1 MSNEEKLLS
10 YLKRVTA
17 DLHQTRQRLRELENL
32 HDPVVVIGMGCR
44 YPGGASSP
52 QQLWDLV
59 AEGADVIGEFP
70 TNRNWEAD
78 LANPRHRARVPGMV
92 RRGGFLYDADC
103 FDPHFFGISNPEA
116 TAIDPQQRLLL
127 KVAWETIEH
136 ARIDPESLRGSRTGV
151 YAGVLTGGDYV
162 MQLIADGLDDVE
174 MFMAT
179 GTTHAVASGR
189 ISYTLGLEGPA
200 VSVDTAC
207 SSSLVAV
214 HLAVQALRRGE
225 CDLALAG
232 GASVMASPGMF
243 LFTPSIALAED
254 GCCKA
259 FAAAADGTGYS
270 EGVGLVLLERL
281 SDARANNHTIH
292 AVIAGS
298 AINQD
303 GASNGLTAPNGPS
316 QQRVIRAALADAGL
330 TPTDIDAVEA
340 HGTGTTLGDPIEAQ
354 ALLATY
360 GQNRPPDHPLYL
372 GSIKSNI
379 GHAAAAAGIAGLI
392 KMIQA
397 IGHGLLPQTLHID
410 TPTPHVDWTS
420 GNITLLTEPRPWP
433 HTDHPRRAAV
443 SAFGL
448 SGTNA
453 HLIVEQ
459 PPAHDHHDNPATT
472 TPAPTPVPWVLSA
485 KTPAA
490 LADQASRLLEHLT
503 TTPDADPVHIGWSL
517 ASTRTTFDHRA
528 ALTPTTNDYIPPLTA
543 LATNTPHPHLHH
555 AHTTH
560 PPKTAFVIP
569 GQGSQRPGM
578 GQQLYET
585 SPTFRQKINDCADA
599 FHPHTDWSLIDV
611 LTNKP
616 NAPSLK
622 RVDITQPA
630 LFAMSVALAALWQA
644 HGIHPTAIIGHSQ
657 GEIAAAH
664 IAGGLTLDDAA
675 RIITLRCDMAKALE
689 GRGGMLLVALP
700 AEELAQ
706 RLREWGGQV
715 SIAALNAPGLV
726 SVTGDREAIEECAD
740 KLDAAGVF
748 VRRIPGI
755 TIAGHSPQVDVFRTR
770 ALRDQQNLVPR
781 TSDMAFY
788 STVTGTRV
796 DTAELDADY
805 WFRNARQ
812 PVLFEQ
818 GTRALIDDG
827 YRLFIEAS
835 PHPVLGPAIQATLE
849 STHTPGTTLTSLRR
863 DHDDQHQF
871 RTALTQA
878 HLHGATPHWNT
889 IYPHHTTTDLP
900 TYPFHKK
907 RYWPAPRAA
916 STAGGHPGDRD
927 EALWQAI
934 RKGDIEALAGVMPLD
949 AAQLE
954 LLAPA
959 LPALSAWRD
968 AASWWHYPD
977 WEPLPTG
984 SASRLSGAYILLGPA
999 GGSNDNEIQLLQSA
1013 ISEAGG
1019 TPVVLRLG
1027 DEDFAGSLPT
1037 DRLMQA
1043 LPVGSI
1049 PAGAVSLLGL
1059 QADTEPPNPAKFVRY
1074 TQQLAEAFDS
1084 WGLALPTWVVTR
1096 NACAESPTPA
1106 SLGQAQLR
1114 GLITA
1119 LKTAAPQ
1126 RRIGLIDLPDTL
1138 TARVAGQFAI
1148 ALAANR
1154 GDLLVR
1160 SSAVAVRRQKVALL
1174 GVDSVTAWRPG
1185 GTVLVVGSGPLV
1197 RHTARWLST
1206 SGVGH
1211 VVVASDRGSDLDD
1224 AQLGRFATQISVL
1237 DGSDDITTGAA
1248 EMRIAAALE
1257 HHAVTAVC
1265 YAGLLEKSAP
1275 ATAWALHRAT
1285 EKYGLSAFILLS
1297 ESADPSVPDEMIAAE
1312 FFAGLARYRRAQGL
1326 PAVAIQMRSPLAS
1339 FGDPDLDNAT
1349 TMPAEFVFQQ
1359 LPYAANDVHA
1369 SFTVAKAM
1377 PGDALVDSDP
1387 AATESDSALAALTE
1401 LSPDGQHAYL
1411 LDLIISKAAARLGC
1425 DPSEIGADEEF
1436 VELGFSSINALALRN
1451 ELQTLTGLA
1460 FSLYL
1465 ILEYPT
1471 PGALAGYIRDQ
1482 LCDEYRTRVMIPIRR
1497 QAGSDAR

>member
-32 HDPVVVIGMGCR
+32 HDDPVVVIGMGCR

-116 TAIDPQQRLLL
+116 TAMDPQQRLLL

-700 AEELAQ
+700 AEELA
-706 RLREWGGQV
+706 
-715 SIAALNAPGLV
+715 
-726 SVTGDREAIEECAD
+726 
-740 KLDAAGVF
+740 
-748 VRRIPGI
+748 
-755 TIAGHSPQVDVFRTR
+755 
-770 ALRDQQNLVPR
+770 
-781 TSDMAFY
+781 
-788 STVTGTRV
+788 
-796 DTAELDADY
+796 
-805 WFRNARQ
+805 
-812 PVLFEQ
+812 
-818 GTRALIDDG
+818 
-827 YRLFIEAS
+827 
-835 PHPVLGPAIQATLE
+835 AT
-849 STHTPGTTLTSLRR
+849 TPGV
-863 DHDDQHQF
+863 
-871 RTALTQA
+871 
-878 HLHGATPHWNT
+878 G
-889 IYPHHTTTDLP
+889 
-900 TYPFHKK
+900 
-907 RYWPAPRAA
+907 WP
-916 STAGGHPGDRD
+916 
-927 EALWQAI
+927 
-934 RKGDIEALAGVMPLD
+934 
-949 AAQLE
+949 
-954 LLAPA
+954 
-959 LPALSAWRD
+959 
-968 AASWWHYPD
+968 
-977 WEPLPTG
+977 
-984 SASRLSGAYILLGPA
+984 
-999 GGSNDNEIQLLQSA
+999 
-1013 ISEAGG
+1013 
-1019 TPVVLRLG
+1019 
-1027 DEDFAGSLPT
+1027 
-1037 DRLMQA
+1037 
-1043 LPVGSI
+1043 
-1049 PAGAVSLLGL
+1049 
-1059 QADTEPPNPAKFVRY
+1059 
-1074 TQQLAEAFDS
+1074 
-1084 WGLALPTWVVTR
+1084 
-1096 NACAESPTPA
+1096 
-1106 SLGQAQLR
+1106 
-1114 GLITA
+1114 
-1119 LKTAAPQ
+1119 
-1126 RRIGLIDLPDTL
+1126 
-1138 TARVAGQFAI
+1138 
-1148 ALAANR
+1148 
-1154 GDLLVR
+1154 
-1160 SSAVAVRRQKVALL
+1160 
-1174 GVDSVTAWRPG
+1174 GVDRRSERSRFG
-1185 GTVLVVGSGPLV
+1185 E
-1197 RHTARWLST
+1197 R
-1206 SGVGH
+1206 
-1211 VVVASDRGSDLDD
+1211 DR
-1224 AQLGRFATQISVL
+1224 
-1237 DGSDDITTGAA
+1237 
-1248 EMRIAAALE
+1248 
-1257 HHAVTAVC
+1257 
-1265 YAGLLEKSAP
+1265 
-1275 ATAWALHRAT
+1275 
-1285 EKYGLSAFILLS
+1285 
-1297 ESADPSVPDEMIAAE
+1297 
-1312 FFAGLARYRRAQGL
+1312 
-1326 PAVAIQMRSPLAS
+1326 
-1339 FGDPDLDNAT
+1339 
-1349 TMPAEFVFQQ
+1349 
-1359 LPYAANDVHA
+1359 
-1369 SFTVAKAM
+1369 
-1377 PGDALVDSDP
+1377 
-1387 AATESDSALAALTE
+1387 
-1401 LSPDGQHAYL
+1401 
-1411 LDLIISKAAARLGC
+1411 
-1425 DPSEIGADEEF
+1425 
-1436 VELGFSSINALALRN
+1436 
-1451 ELQTLTGLA
+1451 
-1460 FSLYL
+1460 
-1465 ILEYPT
+1465 
-1471 PGALAGYIRDQ
+1471 
-1482 LCDEYRTRVMIPIRR
+1482 
-1497 QAGSDAR
+1497 

>member
-32 HDPVVVIGMGCR
+32 HDDPVVVIGMGCR

-116 TAIDPQQRLLL
+116 TAMDPQQRLLL

-254 GCCKA
+254 GRCKA

-528 ALTPTTNDYIPPLTA
+528 ALTPTTNDYIPRPDR
-543 LATNTPHPHLHH
+543 PGHQ
-555 AHTTH
+555 H
-560 PPKTAFVIP
+560 PPP
-569 GQGSQRPGM
+569 PPPPRPHHPPP
-578 GQQLYET
+578 QNRLRHPRTRQ
-585 SPTFRQKINDCADA
+585 PTTRN
-599 FHPHTDWSLIDV
+599 
-611 LTNKP
+611 
-616 NAPSLK
+616 
-622 RVDITQPA
+622 
-630 LFAMSVALAALWQA
+630 
-644 HGIHPTAIIGHSQ
+644 GPT
-657 GEIAAAH
+657 
-664 IAGGLTLDDAA
+664 
-675 RIITLRCDMAKALE
+675 TLRNLSH
-689 GRGGMLLVALP
+689 LP
-700 AEELAQ
+700 AKDQ
-706 RLREWGGQV
+706 RLRRRLPPPHRLVTHRRPHQQTQRPLTQTRRHHPTRTLRHVGR
-715 SIAALNAPGLV
+715 PGSTMASPRNPPHRHHRTLP
-726 SVTGDREAIEECAD
+726 
-740 KLDAAGVF
+740 
-748 VRRIPGI
+748 RRNRRRP
-755 TIAGHSPQVDVFRTR
+755 HRRRTH
-770 ALRDQQNLVPR
+770 PR
-781 TSDMAFY
+781 RR
-788 STVTGTRV
+788 STHHHPPMRHG
-796 DTAELDADY
+796 
-805 WFRNARQ
+805 
-812 PVLFEQ
+812 Q
-818 GTRALIDDG
+818 GT
-827 YRLFIEAS
+827 
-835 PHPVLGPAIQATLE
+835 
-849 STHTPGTTLTSLRR
+849 
-863 DHDDQHQF
+863 
-871 RTALTQA
+871 
-878 HLHGATPHWNT
+878 
-889 IYPHHTTTDLP
+889 
-900 TYPFHKK
+900 
-907 RYWPAPRAA
+907 
-916 STAGGHPGDRD
+916 
-927 EALWQAI
+927 
-934 RKGDIEALAGVMPLD
+934 
-949 AAQLE
+949 
-954 LLAPA
+954 
-959 LPALSAWRD
+959 
-968 AASWWHYPD
+968 
-977 WEPLPTG
+977 
-984 SASRLSGAYILLGPA
+984 
-999 GGSNDNEIQLLQSA
+999 
-1013 ISEAGG
+1013 
-1019 TPVVLRLG
+1019 
-1027 DEDFAGSLPT
+1027 
-1037 DRLMQA
+1037 
-1043 LPVGSI
+1043 
-1049 PAGAVSLLGL
+1049 
-1059 QADTEPPNPAKFVRY
+1059 
-1074 TQQLAEAFDS
+1074 
-1084 WGLALPTWVVTR
+1084 
-1096 NACAESPTPA
+1096 
-1106 SLGQAQLR
+1106 
-1114 GLITA
+1114 
-1119 LKTAAPQ
+1119 
-1126 RRIGLIDLPDTL
+1126 
-1138 TARVAGQFAI
+1138 
-1148 ALAANR
+1148 
-1154 GDLLVR
+1154 
-1160 SSAVAVRRQKVALL
+1160 
-1174 GVDSVTAWRPG
+1174 
-1185 GTVLVVGSGPLV
+1185 
-1197 RHTARWLST
+1197 
-1206 SGVGH
+1206 
-1211 VVVASDRGSDLDD
+1211 
-1224 AQLGRFATQISVL
+1224 
-1237 DGSDDITTGAA
+1237 
-1248 EMRIAAALE
+1248 
-1257 HHAVTAVC
+1257 
-1265 YAGLLEKSAP
+1265 
-1275 ATAWALHRAT
+1275 
-1285 EKYGLSAFILLS
+1285 
-1297 ESADPSVPDEMIAAE
+1297 
-1312 FFAGLARYRRAQGL
+1312 
-1326 PAVAIQMRSPLAS
+1326 
-1339 FGDPDLDNAT
+1339 
-1349 TMPAEFVFQQ
+1349 
-1359 LPYAANDVHA
+1359 
-1369 SFTVAKAM
+1369 
-1377 PGDALVDSDP
+1377 
-1387 AATESDSALAALTE
+1387 
-1401 LSPDGQHAYL
+1401 
-1411 LDLIISKAAARLGC
+1411 
-1425 DPSEIGADEEF
+1425 
-1436 VELGFSSINALALRN
+1436 
-1451 ELQTLTGLA
+1451 
-1460 FSLYL
+1460 
-1465 ILEYPT
+1465 
-1471 PGALAGYIRDQ
+1471 
-1482 LCDEYRTRVMIPIRR
+1482 
-1497 QAGSDAR
+1497 

>member
-1 MSNEEKLLS
+1 MSQSKGSIAISNEEKLLS

-32 HDPVVVIGMGCR
+32 HDDPVVVIGMGCR

-70 TNRNWEAD
+70 ANRNWEAD

-103 FDPHFFGISNPEA
+103 FDPHFFGISDPEA
-116 TAIDPQQRLLL
+116 TAMDPQQRLLL
-127 KVAWETIEH
+127 EVAWETIEH

-232 GASVMASPGMF
+232 GASVMASPAIFVEFSRQRG
-243 LFTPSIALAED
+243 LAPD
-254 GCCKA
+254 GRCKA
-259 FAAAADGTGYS
+259 FAAAADGTGWA

-340 HGTGTTLGDPIEAQ
+340 HGTGTPLGDPIEAQ

-397 IGHGLLPQTLHID
+397 IGQGLLPQTLHID

-433 HTDHPRRAAV
+433 DTDHPRRAAV

-528 ALTPTTNDYIPPLTA
+528 ALTPTTNDYIPALTA

-555 AHTTH
+555 AHTIH

-578 GQQLYET
+578 GQHLYET

-616 NAPSLK
+616 NAPSLN

-644 HGIHPTAIIGHSQ
+644 HGIHATAIIGHSQ

-675 RIITLRCDMAKALE
+675 RIITLR
-689 GRGGMLLVALP
+689 
-700 AEELAQ
+700 
-706 RLREWGGQV
+706 
-715 SIAALNAPGLV
+715 
-726 SVTGDREAIEECAD
+726 
-740 KLDAAGVF
+740 
-748 VRRIPGI
+748 
-755 TIAGHSPQVDVFRTR
+755 
-770 ALRDQQNLVPR
+770 
-781 TSDMAFY
+781 
-788 STVTGTRV
+788 
-796 DTAELDADY
+796 
-805 WFRNARQ
+805 
-812 PVLFEQ
+812 
-818 GTRALIDDG
+818 
-827 YRLFIEAS
+827 
-835 PHPVLGPAIQATLE
+835 
-849 STHTPGTTLTSLRR
+849 
-863 DHDDQHQF
+863 
-871 RTALTQA
+871 
-878 HLHGATPHWNT
+878 
-889 IYPHHTTTDLP
+889 
-900 TYPFHKK
+900 
-907 RYWPAPRAA
+907 
-916 STAGGHPGDRD
+916 
-927 EALWQAI
+927 
-934 RKGDIEALAGVMPLD
+934 
-949 AAQLE
+949 
-954 LLAPA
+954 
-959 LPALSAWRD
+959 
-968 AASWWHYPD
+968 
-977 WEPLPTG
+977 
-984 SASRLSGAYILLGPA
+984 SR
-999 GGSNDNEIQLLQSA
+999 
-1013 ISEAGG
+1013 
-1019 TPVVLRLG
+1019 
-1027 DEDFAGSLPT
+1027 
-1037 DRLMQA
+1037 
-1043 LPVGSI
+1043 
-1049 PAGAVSLLGL
+1049 
-1059 QADTEPPNPAKFVRY
+1059 
-1074 TQQLAEAFDS
+1074 
-1084 WGLALPTWVVTR
+1084 
-1096 NACAESPTPA
+1096 
-1106 SLGQAQLR
+1106 
-1114 GLITA
+1114 
-1119 LKTAAPQ
+1119 
-1126 RRIGLIDLPDTL
+1126 
-1138 TARVAGQFAI
+1138 
-1148 ALAANR
+1148 
-1154 GDLLVR
+1154 
-1160 SSAVAVRRQKVALL
+1160 
-1174 GVDSVTAWRPG
+1174 
-1185 GTVLVVGSGPLV
+1185 
-1197 RHTARWLST
+1197 
-1206 SGVGH
+1206 
-1211 VVVASDRGSDLDD
+1211 
-1224 AQLGRFATQISVL
+1224 
-1237 DGSDDITTGAA
+1237 
-1248 EMRIAAALE
+1248 
-1257 HHAVTAVC
+1257 
-1265 YAGLLEKSAP
+1265 
-1275 ATAWALHRAT
+1275 
-1285 EKYGLSAFILLS
+1285 
-1297 ESADPSVPDEMIAAE
+1297 
-1312 FFAGLARYRRAQGL
+1312 
-1326 PAVAIQMRSPLAS
+1326 
-1339 FGDPDLDNAT
+1339 
-1349 TMPAEFVFQQ
+1349 
-1359 LPYAANDVHA
+1359 
-1369 SFTVAKAM
+1369 
-1377 PGDALVDSDP
+1377 
-1387 AATESDSALAALTE
+1387 ALAALAGTGAMASIE
-1401 LSPDGQHAYL
+1401 LPA
-1411 LDLIISKAAARLGC
+1411 DLVTKRLEG
-1425 DPSEIGADEEF
+1425 P
-1436 VELGFSSINALALRN
+1436 
-1451 ELQTLTGLA
+1451 
-1460 FSLYL
+1460 
-1465 ILEYPT
+1465 
-1471 PGALAGYIRDQ
+1471 
-1482 LCDEYRTRVMIPIRR
+1482 
-1497 QAGSDAR
+1497 